1 MFQMDTRNGSCALF
15 CGETSTQKGRK
26 QWGKSRIFQAKCPSF
41 GKGHGLFV
49 LLQALSHITSWW
61 VSTEALVSQSLCV
74 FLPGAP
80 LKPNKTYLP
89 LLSLLV
95 DVCRVISFLQVSAS
109 CICNDSLTK
118 KSTKLEATE
127 KLSQEGSKG
136 FPLLLKVCYII
147 SSAVIEIFTCWLL
160 FNWFNMWLQGG

>member
-1 MFQMDTRNGSCALF
+1 MVPCSVVRPQHRRVGNNGERVEYFRQRLLVLERATGFLF
-15 CGETSTQKGRK
+15 ICKHFLT
-26 QWGKSRIFQAKCPSF
+26 
-41 GKGHGLFV
+41 
-49 LLQALSHITSWW
+49 LQADGFLLKPLS
-61 VSTEALVSQSLCV
+61 VNLYV

-118 KSTKLEATE
+118 KSTKLKATV

-136 FPLLLKVCYII
+136 FPFLLKVCYII
-147 SSAVIEIFTCWLL
+147 SSTVIEIFTCWLL
-160 FNWFNMWLQGG
+160 FN

>member
-1 MFQMDTRNGSCALF
+1 MVPCSVVRPQHRRVGNNGEKVEYFRQSVLVLERAMGF
-15 CGETSTQKGRK
+15 
-26 QWGKSRIFQAKCPSF
+26 
-41 GKGHGLFV
+41 FV
-49 LLQALSHITSWW
+49 HLQALSHITSWR

-95 DVCRVISFLQVSAS
+95 DVCRVISFLQVCAS
-109 CICNDSLTK
+109 CICNDSSTK

-147 SSAVIEIFTCWLL
+147 SSAVLEIFTCWLL
-160 FNWFNMWLQGG
+160 FNWFNMWLQGGWSP